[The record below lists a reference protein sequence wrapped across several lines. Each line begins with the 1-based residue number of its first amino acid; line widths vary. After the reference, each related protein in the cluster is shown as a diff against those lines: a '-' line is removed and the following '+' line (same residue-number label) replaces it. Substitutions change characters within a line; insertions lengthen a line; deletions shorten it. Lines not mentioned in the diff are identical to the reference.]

1 MKTAEI
7 QESFGELILVDS
19 KTGNTIAEGRV
30 LEGHSPRTEAVFLR
44 KIGREMGY
52 KIKRVS

>member
-19 KTGNTIAEGRV
+19 KTGNTIAEGMV
-30 LEGHSPRTEAVFLR
+30 LEGHSPKVEEKFLR
-44 KIGREMGY
+44 KIGTEMGY
-52 KIKRVS
+52 KIKKVS